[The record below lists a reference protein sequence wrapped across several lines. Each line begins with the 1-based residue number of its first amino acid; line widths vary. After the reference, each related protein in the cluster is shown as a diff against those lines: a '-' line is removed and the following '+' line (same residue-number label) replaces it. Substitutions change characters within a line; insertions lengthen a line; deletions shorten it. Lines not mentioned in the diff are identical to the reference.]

1 MTTARETGQMNVEK
15 PVTKSRAR
23 RAVLAATAG
32 NTLEWYDLTSYG
44 FFAASISKAFFP
56 SSDPTVSLM
65 LAFGTFGVSY
75 LVRPLGALVLGT
87 YADRTGRKA
96 ALLLTIRF
104 MMIGTLLIAVMPTYE
119 SIGIAAPLLI
129 LAARLLQGFSA
140 GGEFGSATAFLAEQ
154 SADRR
159 GFMASWQFASQGL
172 ATLLAATFGTVLSL
186 SLSGAQ
192 LDSWGWRIPF
202 FVGLLIG
209 PVGYMIRRHVP
220 ETTEFVGTAEAGE
233 VATTPVRQVLR
244 TQKLPVLLMVGALV
258 MSTAVTYVIVYM
270 PTYAHEVLGL
280 PSSAGFIGAA
290 VSGVALTTVTPLIGH
305 LSDRVGRIKIM
316 LIAGTAMILSI
327 YPLFLLLSGSPS
339 LLVMAAVML
348 ILGILKACYFGA
360 LPALMSEAFPTATR
374 GTGLSLS
381 YNIGVMS
388 FGGFAPVIIT
398 WMIAATG
405 SHLSPSF
412 YIMVVGVLS
421 IASLLASRRFLAL
434 R

>member
-1 MTTARETGQMNVEK
+1 M
-15 PVTKSRAR
+15 
-23 RAVLAATAG
+23 LAATAG

-56 SSDPTVSLM
+56 ASDPTVSLM

-96 ALLLTIRF
+96 ALLLTIRL
-104 MMIGTLLIAVMPTYE
+104 MMIGTLLIAVMPSYE
-119 SIGIAAPLLI
+119 TMGIAAPLLI
-129 LAARLLQGFSA
+129 LLARLMQGFSA

-154 SADRR
+154 ASDRR

-172 ATLLAATFGTVLSL
+172 ATLLAAAFGTVLSL
-186 SLSGAQ
+186 TLSGAQ

-202 FVGLLIG
+202 IIGLLIG
-209 PVGYMIRRHVP
+209 PVGYLIRRHVP
-220 ETTEFVGTAEAGE
+220 ETTEFIDASEHGKT
-233 VATTPVRQVLR
+233 ATTPVRQVLR
-244 TQKLPVLLMVGALV
+244 NQKLAILLMVGALA

-270 PTYAHEVLGL
+270 PTYAHEVLDL

-290 VSGVALTTVTPLIGH
+290 VSGVALTTLTPLIGH
-305 LSDRVGRIKIM
+305 LSDKVGRIKVM
-316 LIAGTAMILSI
+316 LIAGIALILSI
-327 YPLFLLLSGSPS
+327 YPLFLLLSGRPS
-339 LLVMAAVML
+339 LLVMGVVMFT
-348 ILGILKACYFGA
+348 LGVLKACYFGA

-398 WMIAATG
+398 WMIATTG
-405 SHLSPSF
+405 SHLAPAI
-412 YIMVVGVLS
+412 YIVVIGALS
-421 IASLLASRRFLAL
+421 IVSLLAARRFLSL

>member
-1 MTTARETGQMNVEK
+1 MTTLRETDQMDAEK
-15 PVTKSRAR
+15 PVSKSRTR

-32 NTLEWYDLTSYG
+32 NMLEWYDLTSYG

-56 SSDPTVSLM
+56 NGDPTVSLM

-96 ALLLTIRF
+96 ALLLTIQL
-104 MMIGTLLIAVMPTYE
+104 MLIGTLLIAVMPTYE
-119 SIGIAAPLLI
+119 SIGMAAPVLI
-129 LAARLLQGFSA
+129 LLARLLQGFSA

-154 SADRR
+154 APGRR
-159 GFMASWQFASQGL
+159 GFMASWQFASQGA

-202 FVGLLIG
+202 IVGLLIG
-209 PVGYMIRRHVP
+209 PVGYLIRRHVP
-220 ETTEFVGTAEAGE
+220 ETTEFTDVASAGE
-233 VATTPVRQVLR
+233 VAVAPIRQVLR
-244 TQKLPVLLMVGALV
+244 NQKLPVLLMTGALA

-290 VSGVALTTVTPLIGH
+290 VSGVVLTALTPLVGH
-305 LSDRVGRIKIM
+305 LSDRIGRTKVM

-339 LLVMAAVML
+339 LLVMGVVMF
-348 ILGILKACYFGA
+348 ILGVLKACYFGA

-388 FGGFAPVIIT
+388 FGGFAPVVIT

-412 YIMVVGVLS
+412 YIMAAGALS
-421 IASLLASRRFLAL
+421 IASLLAARRFLAL

>member
-1 MTTARETGQMNVEK
+1 MTTLRETDQMDAEK
-15 PVTKSRAR
+15 PVSKSRTR

-32 NTLEWYDLTSYG
+32 NMLEWYDLTSYG

-56 SSDPTVSLM
+56 VGDPTVSLM

-87 YADRTGRKA
+87 YADRVGRKA
-96 ALLLTIRF
+96 ALLLTIQL
-104 MMIGTLLIAVMPTYE
+104 MLIGTLLIAVMPTYE
-119 SIGIAAPLLI
+119 SIGMAAPVLI
-129 LAARLLQGFSA
+129 LLARLLQGFSA

-154 SADRR
+154 DPGRR
-159 GFMASWQFASQGL
+159 GFMASWQFASQGA

-202 FVGLLIG
+202 IFGLLIG
-209 PVGYMIRRHVP
+209 PVGYLIRRHVP
-220 ETTEFVGTAEAGE
+220 ETTEFTDVASAGE
-233 VATTPVRQVLR
+233 VAAAPVRQVLR
-244 TQKLPVLLMVGALV
+244 TQKLPVILMIGALA
-258 MSTAVTYVIVYM
+258 MSTAVAYVIIYM

-290 VSGVALTTVTPLIGH
+290 VSGVALTTLTPLVGH
-305 LSDRVGRIKIM
+305 LSDRIGRTKVM
-316 LIAGTAMILSI
+316 LIAGTALILSI
-327 YPLFLLLSGSPS
+327 YPLFLLLSGNAS
-339 LLVMAAVML
+339 LLVMGVVMF
-348 ILGILKACYFGA
+348 ILGVLKACYFGA
-360 LPALMSEAFPTATR
+360 LPALMSQAFPTATR
-374 GTGLSLS
+374 STGLSLS

-388 FGGFAPVIIT
+388 FGGFAPVVIT

-412 YIMVVGVLS
+412 YIMAAGALS
-421 IASLLASRRFLAL
+421 IASLLAARRFLAL
-434 R
+434 H

>member
-1 MTTARETGQMNVEK
+1 MTTARETGQMIAEK
-15 PVTKSRAR
+15 PRGKNRAR

-44 FFAASISKAFFP
+44 FFAVSISKAFFP
-56 SSDPTVSLM
+56 AGDPAVSLM

-96 ALLLTIRF
+96 SLLLTIRL

-119 SIGIAAPLLI
+119 SIGMAAPVLI
-129 LAARLLQGFSA
+129 LVARLLQGFSA

-154 SADRR
+154 APERR

-186 SLSGAQ
+186 TLSGSQ

-202 FVGLLIG
+202 LIGLLIG
-209 PVGYMIRRHVP
+209 PVGYVIRRQVP
-220 ETTEFVGTAEAGE
+220 ETPEFVDAAEAGE

-244 TQKLPVLLMVGALV
+244 DQKLRVLLMVGALV

-280 PSSAGFIGAA
+280 PPSAGFIGAA

-305 LSDRVGRIKIM
+305 LSDRVGRVKIM
-316 LIAGTAMILSI
+316 LLAGIAMVLSI

-339 LLVMAAVML
+339 LLVMGVVMF
-348 ILGILKACYFGA
+348 ILGVLKACYFGA

-374 GTGLSLS
+374 STGLSLS

-398 WMIAATG
+398 WMIGATG

-412 YIMVVGVLS
+412 YIMVAGALS